1 QRLAVLNKAVYVKA
15 TKDNR
20 SLGEMRKGVRLDL
33 GAGSGS
39 GLGPV
44 FAKRLHPLLRRR
56 VAELDKD
63 MPNLI
68 DIQPFR
74 ADRSTHAARH
84 PSSCVQAERQAS
96 SSGPRKRRRR
106 PS

>member
-1 QRLAVLNKAVYVKA
+1 DVLPLLSSRLSPTSNTSLALGLEALNSVIGELDRVLGQRLAVLNKPVRVQA

-20 SLGEMRKGVRLDL
+20 SLGEMRKGVRLGL

-56 VAELDKD
+56 VAELD
-63 MPNLI
+63 
-68 DIQPFR
+68 
-74 ADRSTHAARH
+74 
-84 PSSCVQAERQAS
+84 
-96 SSGPRKRRRR
+96 
-106 PS
+106 